1 MYILELLGAKF
12 VKVGDIHIHQELEHV
27 ARNFVEGM
35 RQGGRIEVEVKP
47 AFYPSYSEMRFL
59 IDKFYESDTNYRRR

>member
-1 MYILELLGAKF
+1 M
-12 VKVGDIHIHQELEHV
+12 HQQLEHF
-27 ARNFVEGM
+27 AQNFVEGV